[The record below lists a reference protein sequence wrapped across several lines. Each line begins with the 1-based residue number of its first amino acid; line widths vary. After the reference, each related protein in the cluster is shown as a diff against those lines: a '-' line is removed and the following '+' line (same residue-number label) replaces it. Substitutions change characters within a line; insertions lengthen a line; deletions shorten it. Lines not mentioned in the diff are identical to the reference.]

1 MKYLIKTVE
10 TYRVANE
17 AEAKQLIEESKVDRN
32 FTLSKY
38 SSEYKN
44 AKAKGEIVDEWY
56 RVILTK
62 DFTPEREPDCTT
74 TVNYNV
80 DAGAFPDPVVTKDS
94 EDEDSDDVDEN
105 GGVEF

>member
-62 DFTPEREPDCTT
+62 DFTPEKEPDCTT
-74 TVNYNV
+74 TVAYNV
-80 DAGAFPDPVVTKDS
+80 DAGAFPDPIEKA
-94 EDEDSDDVDEN
+94 EDEDEELGDM
-105 GGVEF
+105 F

>member
-17 AEAKQLIEESKVDRN
+17 AEAKQLIESAKTDHSY
-32 FTLSKY
+32 TLSKY
-38 SSEYKN
+38 SSEYKCS
-44 AKAKGEIVDEWY
+44 KAKGEIVDEWY

-62 DFTPEREPDCTT
+62 DFCHEREPDTT
-74 TVNYNV
+74 ATVTYTV
-80 DAGAFPDPVVTKDS
+80 EQGAFPEPVDS
-94 EDEDSDDVDEN
+94 DED

>member
-44 AKAKGEIVDEWY
+44 TKAKGEIVDEWY

-62 DFTPEREPDCTT
+62 DFTPEKEPDCTT

-80 DAGAFPDPVVTKDS
+80 DVGAFPDPVDNVKDT
-94 EDEDSDDVDEN
+94 EDENEEEEN

>member
-74 TVNYNV
+74 SVNYSV
-80 DAGAFPDPVVTKDS
+80 DMGAFPDPVEKA
-94 EDEDSDDVDEN
+94 EDEETREDEEP
-105 GGVEF
+105 GDMF

>member
-62 DFTPEREPDCTT
+62 DFTPEKEPNCTT

-80 DAGAFPDPVVTKDS
+80 DAGAFPDPIEKA
-94 EDEDSDDVDEN
+94 EDEETREDEEP
-105 GGVEF
+105 GGMF

>member
-62 DFTPEREPDCTT
+62 DFTPEKEPDCTT

-80 DAGAFPDPVVTKDS
+80 DAGAFPDPIEKD
-94 EDEDSDDVDEN
+94 EDEEPGDM
-105 GGVEF
+105 F